1 MSSSEQAPEPTMD
14 EILASIRRIIAE
26 DDDGAG
32 KQQEASEQSAPEP
45 QSQEAERS
53 ELAESIAE
61 TLHQEDAMASAVEE
75 VLELTEEVEQIAVAA
90 SLAGEAPP
98 QPEVSDVE
106 TEPAMA
112 PDQIPPELDEAS
124 VVEVTEVLVTEQ
136 VAFEADEGAEPPLGE
151 IPGITQDAEFVVEE
165 APVEASS
172 IAEAVEAIARGV
184 ETELEETAESKS
196 LAEELAEAA
205 PDEDSAPESPA
216 DSTTLSSPYEAP
228 TEAEVL
234 EAVALEAEALEAEAA
249 EAEPVEIVVEET
261 SLEVSVDTSDAA
273 EEEAFETLADQ
284 EQVEMAESADSLDE
298 TLSPASNGPGA
309 VGTAV
314 QLPSLETSVKEMLRP
329 MLREW
334 LDDNLPRIIENAV
347 KDEIASSDKQK
358 D

>member
-1 MSSSEQAPEPTMD
+1 MD

-32 KQQEASEQSAPEP
+32 KPQEASEQSAPEP
-45 QSQEAERS
+45 QSEEAERS

-90 SLAGEAPP
+90 SLAGDPPP

-106 TEPAMA
+106 AETATA
-112 PDQIPPELDEAS
+112 PDQIPPELDEAE
-124 VVEVTEVLVTEQ
+124 VVEVTEVTEVFVTEQ
-136 VAFEADEGAEPPLGE
+136 VAFEADEGSVPPMGE
-151 IPGITQDAEFVVEE
+151 IPGITQDAEFEVEQ
-165 APVEASS
+165 APVAPSS
-172 IAEAVEAIARGV
+172 IAEAVEAIVRGV
-184 ETELEETAESKS
+184 EP
-196 LAEELAEAA
+196 AEAA
-205 PDEDSAPESPA
+205 PDEQSAPESQPDA
-216 DSTTLSSPYEAP
+216 TASSSPQEAP
-228 TEAEVL
+228 A
-234 EAVALEAEALEAEAA
+234 EAEALEVEA
-249 EAEPVEIVVEET
+249 VQIVVEET

-273 EEEAFETLADQ
+273 EEEALESLADE
-284 EQVEMAESADSLDE
+284 EQAERAESTGSLDE
-298 TLSPASNGPGA
+298 TLSTASNRPAA

-314 QLPSLETSVKEMLRP
+314 QVPSLETSVKEMLRP